1 MVGIRMNVAY
11 TNKFVISF
19 CLMCSDDREYSKL
32 LCEACQ
38 RCTSNDLKKV
48 KKLVERHKVNP
59 NGEDVH
65 CTIFLGNCCLI
76 VNLLVML
83 SHHSYL

>member
-1 MVGIRMNVAY
+1 MNVAY
-11 TNKFVISF
+11 TNKFVTSY

-38 RCTSNDLKKV
+38 RCDWDDLDKV
-48 KKLVERHKVNP
+48 KELVEQHKVNP

-65 CTIFLGNCCLI
+65 CTISSDQC
-76 VNLLVML
+76 
-83 SHHSYL
+83 